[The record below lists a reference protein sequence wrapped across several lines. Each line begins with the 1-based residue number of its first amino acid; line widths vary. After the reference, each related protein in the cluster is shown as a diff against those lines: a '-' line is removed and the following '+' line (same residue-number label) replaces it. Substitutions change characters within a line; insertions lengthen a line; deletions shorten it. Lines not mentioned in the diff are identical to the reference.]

1 MIRFNE
7 GERVPDKEK
16 PRPKSPQHEKFPMGK
31 VDDVH
36 DTKDQAQSRGD
47 QDKDQGTGHTVY
59 KGLDE
64 HVHFIKISHLT
75 VCRKN
80 RFQIGTTRI

>member
-7 GERVPDKEK
+7 REWVLGKEK

-36 DTKDQAQSRGD
+36 DAEDHGKPQGHQDQNRSRHDSIDEALKDLLCAHSS
-47 QDKDQGTGHTVY
+47 
-59 KGLDE
+59 L
-64 HVHFIKISHLT
+64 
-75 VCRKN
+75 N
-80 RFQIGTTRI
+80 RFWR